1 MQCYHYPISSYLN
14 QYKQKTNAVIKNLQV
29 GKDYAEC
36 VISAL
41 IILNVSLTFVVVLLS
56 PCT

>member
-14 QYKQKTNAVIKNLQV
+14 QHKQNTNDVTKNLLGQ
-29 GKDYAEC
+29 DYAEC
-36 VISAL
+36 ILSAL
-41 IILNVSLTFVVVLLS
+41 IILNVSLTFVVVLLA